1 MMNFLLEKNGAML
14 ANQKDK
20 EGKTPLQLAE
30 QKKGDRKID
39 LIIKS
44 LNQFMDQQTS
54 RVEVDCRKCTAK
66 KPVNFHQVL
75 SSENSLIFCWKF
87 SD

>member
-1 MMNFLLEKNGAML
+1 MMNYLLEKNGAML

-54 RVEVDCRKCTAK
+54 RVEVDCSAK

-75 SSENSLIFCWKF
+75 SSENTLIFCWKF